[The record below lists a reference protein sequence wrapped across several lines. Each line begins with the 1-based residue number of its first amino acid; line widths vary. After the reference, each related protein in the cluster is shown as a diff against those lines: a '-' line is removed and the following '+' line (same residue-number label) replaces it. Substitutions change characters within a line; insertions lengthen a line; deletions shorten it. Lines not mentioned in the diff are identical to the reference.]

1 VGDQV
6 LRDVCAILRKD
17 MREVDTVGRYG
28 GEEFVIILPETGAAG
43 ALYVAQRVRASM
55 ESAKFFAG
63 SPRAVEHLTISVG
76 VAVFDTDVEYKRAVI
91 EASDAA
97 LYAAKSQGRNQV
109 VLYSD
114 LARRQRKEV
123 S

>member
-1 VGDQV
+1 MGEKNSSSF
-6 LRDVCAILRKD
+6 CRK
-17 MREVDTVGRYG
+17 RARRARFTW
-28 GEEFVIILPETGAAG
+28 PS
-43 ALYVAQRVRASM
+43 VRASM

-76 VAVFDTDVEYKRAVI
+76 VAVFDTDVQFKREVI